1 MLASQMRTSVEA
13 NHQGDVAHVCACGRK
28 RLAMPRPRLSHPVRL
43 QPPCASSWSLMW
55 PEIVSRDRQ
64 LRSVRVLGFW
74 PASMATLVGPVAEKL
89 KDSMLTK
96 LSTRVVGPHGVD
108 LSLVWRTLNA
118 SFNVET

>member
-1 MLASQMRTSVEA
+1 
-13 NHQGDVAHVCACGRK
+13 
-28 RLAMPRPRLSHPVRL
+28 
-43 QPPCASSWSLMW
+43 MW

-64 LRSVRVLGFW
+64 LRSVRVLRFW

-108 LSLVWRTLNA
+108 FVHVARTFNEW
-118 SFNVET
+118 FNVELWPLPAHGSRHSMRAACLVDLKLNGGHACTR